1 MRPSI
6 VTTRGSTAREQVF
19 GPRGRDW
26 EWPFIEALAA
36 FNFLFAA
43 WLIVKPGGDE
53 ALKWFDDITLVVA
66 PSLAACMAAIVAARN
81 WRTRSGYAWALISF
95 GLFMI
100 ASGEVA
106 ATAYN
111 SMESQTDSTPWI
123 TASGTRCREGV
134 IASNFL
140 PIGTK
145 VLIEGFGERVFT
157 VEDRMNKRYKKRIDI
172 WFRDYD
178 DAMQFGLRKIR
189 FHVIKTA

>member
-1 MRPSI
+1 MGIAKRAIRKNGRSSKLAKAIKLIFLALLCLFLCSLGSQARYLGYKI
-6 VTTRGSTAREQVF
+6 V
-19 GPRGRDW
+19 
-26 EWPFIEALAA
+26 
-36 FNFLFAA
+36 
-43 WLIVKPGGDE
+43 
-53 ALKWFDDITLVVA
+53 
-66 PSLAACMAAIVAARN
+66 
-81 WRTRSGYAWALISF
+81 
-95 GLFMI
+95 
-100 ASGEVA
+100 ASGEVP

-111 SMESQTDSTPWI
+111 SLESQTDSSPWI

-178 DAMQFGLRKIR
+178 DAMRFGLRQIR

>member
-1 MRPSI
+1 MGIAKR
-6 VTTRGSTAREQVF
+6 
-19 GPRGRDW
+19 
-26 EWPFIEALAA
+26 
-36 FNFLFAA
+36 
-43 WLIVKPGGDE
+43 
-53 ALKWFDDITLVVA
+53 
-66 PSLAACMAAIVAARN
+66 AIKGKKNISKLLRAARIAFLALLCLFLCSLGSQA
-81 WRTRSGYAWALISF
+81 RYLGYKIVGSGQVL
-95 GLFMI
+95 
-100 ASGEVA
+100 

-111 SMESQTDSTPWI
+111 SLESQTDSSPWI

-157 VEDRMNKRYKKRIDI
+157 VEDRMNKRYQKRIDI

-178 DAMQFGLRKIR
+178 DAMQFGLRQIR

>member
-1 MRPSI
+1 MRIANRAVKGKKKRSK
-6 VTTRGSTAREQVF
+6 
-19 GPRGRDW
+19 
-26 EWPFIEALAA
+26 
-36 FNFLFAA
+36 LFR
-43 WLIVKPGGDE
+43 
-53 ALKWFDDITLVVA
+53 
-66 PSLAACMAAIVAARN
+66 AARIVFLALLCLFLCSLGSSA
-81 WRTRSGYAWALISF
+81 RYLGYKV
-95 GLFMI
+95 I